1 MAFAFSL
8 LVIWNS
14 LTIFNRLHL
23 VHIDSN
29 HHMVIKQDVMAR
41 QMVFREIDTPLED
54 ISIHGA
60 GMAFELAGDNLHPI
74 APAESVV
81 KTHAMEGIGL
91 AGVGAINSCQSVPHV
106 VPQKFKASWGLVERI
121 ATFLA

>member
-1 MAFAFSL
+1 
-8 LVIWNS
+8 
-14 LTIFNRLHL
+14 
-23 VHIDSN
+23 
-29 HHMVIKQDVMAR
+29 MVIKQDVMAR

-74 APAESVV
+74 TPAESVV

-106 VPQKFKASWGLVERI
+106 VPQKFKVSWGLVERI
-121 ATFLA
+121 ATFQA

>member
-14 LTIFNRLHL
+14 LTIFNRLQLIH
-23 VHIDSN
+23 VDGN

-41 QMVFREIDTPLED
+41 QIIFREIDTPLED

-60 GMAFELAGDNLHPI
+60 GMAFELAGDNLDPI

-81 KTHAMEGIGL
+81 KTHRLQRG
-91 AGVGAINSCQSVPHV
+91 
-106 VPQKFKASWGLVERI
+106 
-121 ATFLA
+121 

>member
-1 MAFAFSL
+1 
-8 LVIWNS
+8 
-14 LTIFNRLHL
+14 
-23 VHIDSN
+23 
-29 HHMVIKQDVMAR
+29 MVIKQDVMAR

-81 KTHAMEGIGL
+81 KTHALEGIGL
-91 AGVGAINSCQSVPHV
+91 AGVGARNDCQSLPYG
-106 VPQKFKASWGLVERI
+106 VPQTLRTCNLAWNYGL
-121 ATFLA
+121 

>member
-14 LTIFNRLHL
+14 LTIFNRPHL
-23 VHIDSN
+23 IHVDGN
-29 HHMVIKQDVMAR
+29 HHVVIKQDVMAR

-81 KTHAMEGIGL
+81 KTHRL
-91 AGVGAINSCQSVPHV
+91 QRS
-106 VPQKFKASWGLVERI
+106 
-121 ATFLA
+121 

>member
-1 MAFAFSL
+1 
-8 LVIWNS
+8 
-14 LTIFNRLHL
+14 
-23 VHIDSN
+23 
-29 HHMVIKQDVMAR
+29 MVIKQDVMAR

-74 APAESVV
+74 TPAESVV

-91 AGVGAINSCQSVPHV
+91 AGVGARNDCQFVAQRV
-106 VPQKFKASWGLVERI
+106 WVSWCLVERI
-121 ATFLA
+121 GTLQA